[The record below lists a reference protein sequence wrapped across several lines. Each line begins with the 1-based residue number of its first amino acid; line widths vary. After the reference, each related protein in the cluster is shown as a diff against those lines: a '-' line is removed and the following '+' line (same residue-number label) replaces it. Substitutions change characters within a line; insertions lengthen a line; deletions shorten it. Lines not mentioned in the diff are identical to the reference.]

1 MDNSCRY
8 LGVFVFL
15 YIVTLI
21 YFYITVSNDTTIP
34 SNKNIVQIIQRDQQS
49 SNPKLKGNMSLEQ
62 EKYENFKKSTLLSIL
77 KSGRTMQ
84 TDYVNH
90 LLRNSGN
97 FNATVQDE
105 AKSQH
110 SKSTFSSFFLT
121 HTESTKA
128 IRYDHNV
135 DFKNEKINSRD
146 NNYNVLKNA
155 SRRGEKSL
163 QTFVQ
168 PNQTKSAC
176 VFYFDRDSFLQ
187 AKEKLSEPQSFYLFY
202 INVEGN
208 PFTKFSNTERDDLLH
223 WQYIVKGEKY
233 IVQLPVDFDLITFYL
248 LLADK
253 EETVLSLTLL
263 YNKSNCIENFDDA
276 KQSIRILL
284 WNELFEN
291 NTGFFLCNRNYKE
304 EKGRFWM
311 YAITTIWIGFDLTCS
326 EIIRE
331 IGILEYPI
339 TKEDLPLIYPIFC
352 YLMSLQFVWFLVLLD
367 IEDIHQENF
376 KDQDIPES
384 NYQNQQSNVTD
395 KENENQ
401 HANSRAFS
409 FFYIRHD
416 RPYGLKRFFIK
427 LLYYKSFANLSADT
441 QNKCCKCLCETAPS
455 TRLILFV
462 WCTILVP
469 VGLYRTIG
477 RYCLGMHIYN
487 DYLNVVLPSEPL
499 FYIINMY
506 IVSLSSGIVLM
517 FDIVYAIV
525 CPLLLLWLVKVPYKA
540 YMFHE
545 PYICHAE
552 ENINKKMN
560 SKRNLRDRFI
570 FPCSLICNIICLKHC
585 TKSRYCLWNCCF
597 PVYLIMCLFPF
608 VPFFCAGYKSYLCS
622 KRCRSIKC
630 YFCFCIRSI
639 MKYICMCFVFLISY
653 FICFRSVISHFTFL
667 FRSFTYIFFVALPI
681 RVDIMQFTLVLG
693 SIIVYISNYI
703 CEIINM
709 NEEIL
714 EHIFDLKREK
724 KEEKQSSDATNPK
737 EASPKQSSKGFF
749 AKITTPFSSK
759 NKDNQKIES
768 QNKGN
773 KVHSDEC
780 ASSTSFSTNIVNST
794 SIETKQ
800 IEFINEEEFD
810 AVYEQLLFVNKW
822 LYFLCVKSIVVIVYF
837 VIIVNSFLFDRKSM
851 NAPHFRDIF
860 SIILVIIGPYA
871 ISFLLKGNKHNFLNT
886 ENKSEIRTAY
896 IFYLSNLGNQKTKK
910 ESESR
915 RTESLRNK
923 RKSITDHKSFSCSIA
938 MTTFSPN
945 NDRTRLLDEENEM
958 GYGTMELKC

>member
-1 MDNSCRY
+1 M
-8 LGVFVFL
+8 
-15 YIVTLI
+15 
-21 YFYITVSNDTTIP
+21 SNDTTIP
-34 SNKNIVQIIQRDQQS
+34 FKKNIVQLIQRDQQS
-49 SNPKLKGNMSLEQ
+49 GNPILKGNMSLEQ
-62 EKYENFKKSTLLSIL
+62 EKYENFEESTLLSIL

-84 TDYVNH
+84 TDSANH
-90 LLRNSGN
+90 LISNSGN
-97 FNATVQDE
+97 LNATVQDE
-105 AKSQH
+105 AKSQR
-110 SKSTFSSFFLT
+110 SKSALSSFLLT
-121 HTESTKA
+121 RTESMKA
-128 IRYDHNV
+128 IRYNHNV
-135 DFKNEKINSRD
+135 DFKKEKINTTY
-146 NNYNVLKNA
+146 NNYNVLRNA
-155 SRRGEKSL
+155 SRRGERSL

-168 PNQTKSAC
+168 PYQKKSAC
-176 VFYFDRDSFLQ
+176 VFYFDRNSFLQ
-187 AKEKLSEPQSFYLFY
+187 AKEKLSLPQSFYLFY
-202 INVEGN
+202 INVEGD
-208 PFTKFSNTERDDLLH
+208 PFTNFSNTERDDLLH

-326 EIIRE
+326 EIISE
-331 IGILEYPI
+331 TGILEYPI

-352 YLMSLQFVWFLVLLD
+352 YLLSLQFVWFLVLLD

-376 KDQDIPES
+376 EDQDISES
-384 NYQNQQSNVTD
+384 NNQNQQSNVTD
-395 KENENQ
+395 KENEN
-401 HANSRAFS
+401 HLANSRPFS
-409 FFYIRHD
+409 LFYIRHD

-427 LLYYKSFANLSADT
+427 LLYYKSFTNLSVDT

-499 FYIINMY
+499 LYIINMF
-506 IVSLSSGIVLM
+506 IVSLSPGIVLM

-525 CPLLLLWLVKVPYKA
+525 CPLLLLWLVKVPYKT

-570 FPCSLICNIICLKHC
+570 FPCSLICKIICLKHC

-608 VPFFCAGYKSYLCS
+608 VPFFCAGYKSYPCS
-622 KRCRSIKC
+622 KCCRSIRC
-630 YFCFCIRSI
+630 FFCFCISSI
-639 MKYICMCFVFLISY
+639 MNYICMCFVFLISY

-693 SIIVYISNYI
+693 SIIVYLSNYI

-714 EHIFDLKREK
+714 EHIFKLKREK
-724 KEEKQSSDATNPK
+724 KDKKQSSDTTIPK
-737 EASPKQSSKGFF
+737 EASPKQSSKGFL

-759 NKDNQKIES
+759 NKDKKKSGNPVMFKS

-773 KVHSDEC
+773 KIHSDEC
-780 ASSTSFSTNIVNST
+780 ASSSSFST

-800 IEFINEEEFD
+800 GEFVNEEEFD

-871 ISFLLKGNKHNFLNT
+871 ISFFLKGNKHNFLNI
-886 ENKSEIRTAY
+886 ENRSEIRNAY
-896 IFYLSNLGNQKTKK
+896 EIYLSNFENTKTKK

-915 RTESLRNK
+915 RTESVMNK
-923 RKSITDHKSFSCSIA
+923 RKKSITDQKSFLRSIA
-938 MTTFSPN
+938 LKIFPSN
-945 NDRTRLLDEENEM
+945 NERTLLLDEKNKI
-958 GYGTMELKC
+958 GYGTRDSEC

>member
-1 MDNSCRY
+1 M
-8 LGVFVFL
+8 
-15 YIVTLI
+15 
-21 YFYITVSNDTTIP
+21 SNDTTIP
-34 SNKNIVQIIQRDQQS
+34 FKKNIVQIIQRNQQS
-49 SNPKLKGNMSLEQ
+49 SNPILKGNLSLEQ
-62 EKYENFKKSTLLSIL
+62 EKYENFKESTLLSIL

-84 TDYVNH
+84 TDSANH
-90 LLRNSGN
+90 LISNSGN
-97 FNATVQDE
+97 LNATVQDE

-110 SKSTFSSFFLT
+110 SKSTLSSFFLT
-121 HTESTKA
+121 HTESMKA
-128 IRYDHNV
+128 IRYDHTV
-135 DFKNEKINSRD
+135 DLKNEKINTTND
-146 NNYNVLKNA
+146 NYNVLRNA
-155 SRRGEKSL
+155 SRRGERSL

-168 PNQTKSAC
+168 PYQTKSAC

-187 AKEKLSEPQSFYLFY
+187 AKKKLSEPQSFYLFY
-202 INVEGN
+202 INVEGD
-208 PFTKFSNTERDDLLH
+208 PFTNFSNTERDDLLH

-384 NYQNQQSNVTD
+384 NDQNQQSNVTD

-401 HANSRAFS
+401 HANSRPFS

-427 LLYYKSFANLSADT
+427 LLYYKSFANSSADT
-441 QNKCCKCLCETAPS
+441 QNKCCKCLPETAPS

-517 FDIVYAIV
+517 FDIVYAIL

-570 FPCSLICNIICLKHC
+570 FPCSLICKIICLKHC
-585 TKSRYCLWNCCF
+585 TKGRYCLWNCCF

-622 KRCRSIKC
+622 KCCRSIKC

-714 EHIFDLKREK
+714 EHIFELKRE
-724 KEEKQSSDATNPK
+724 ETGEKQSVDTTTPK
-737 EASPKQSSKGFF
+737 EASLKQSKSF
-749 AKITTPFSSK
+749 PSK
-759 NKDNQKIES
+759 NKDKKKSGKPVI
-768 QNKGN
+768 GN

-780 ASSTSFSTNIVNST
+780 ASSSSFSTNIVNST

-800 IEFINEEEFD
+800 VQFVNEEEFD

-837 VIIVNSFLFDRKSM
+837 VIIVNGFLFDRKSM

-871 ISFLLKGNKHNFLNT
+871 ISFFLKGNKHNFLNT
-886 ENKSEIRTAY
+886 ENKSDIRIAY
-896 IFYLSNLGNQKTKK
+896 DFYLSNLENTKTKK

-915 RTESLRNK
+915 RTESVVNK
-923 RKSITDHKSFSCSIA
+923 RKKSTTDQKSLLRSFA
-938 MTTFSPN
+938 MKIFPSN
-945 NDRTRLLDEENEM
+945 NDRTLLLDEKSEID
-958 GYGTMELKC
+958 YGTLDSECYIFHFSCKYVEGDGVWGKLGV